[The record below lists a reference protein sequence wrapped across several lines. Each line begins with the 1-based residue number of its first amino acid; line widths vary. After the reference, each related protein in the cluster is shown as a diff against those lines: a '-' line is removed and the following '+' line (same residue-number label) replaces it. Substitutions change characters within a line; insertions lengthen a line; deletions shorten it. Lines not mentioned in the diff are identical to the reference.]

1 MAVRESAQTAQLSVT
16 HAPIGKGGTNWI
28 TKSKPGNAGQLPA
41 YIQNVR
47 NAIMRDG
54 TDESRATAIAIGRVR
69 DWAEGKGNVSPEVRA
84 AAAKAIAEFDKMRAK
99 SKVTESVSA
108 AVRGVLEAK
117 PDDGD
122 GAGDGDGDAKMP
134 TVFCVKCRGKRK
146 PTDKMKC
153 PKCGTDLSKA
163 VAQSR
168 KVSEG
173 VLEALGGSFE
183 EAHPRGRGGQWVAK
197 QGASGQAVSSI
208 QAQVGTTVDGQYGN
222 QTRQAVIAFQR
233 KHGLQVDGKVGAQT
247 VAAMRGNKN
256 AAGVTPGGMTATDR
270 AWLLKQLVKT

>member
-1 MAVRESAQTAQLSVT
+1 MAKDSLIKASTPQPFSTSTTSNWVART
-16 HAPIGKGGTNWI
+16 GG
-28 TKSKPGNAGQLPA
+28 LPD
-41 YIQNVR
+41 YIQHI
-47 NAIMRDG
+47 AHGIMRSQKVK
-54 TDESRATAIAIGRVR
+54 DESKAIQEAIGVCKNPPA
-69 DWAEGKGNVSPEVRA
+69 DWDANAKA
-84 AAAKAIAEFDKMRAK
+84 ACAKAITEWESKKAATHAKAGVKEAVHRALLDI
-99 SKVTESVSA
+99 
-108 AVRGVLEAK
+108 REAK
-117 PDDGD
+117 NDDDGSSSD
-122 GAGDGDGDAKMP
+122 ETMP
-134 TVFCVKCRGKRK
+134 SVFCVKCRGKRK

-247 VAAMRGNKN
+247 VAAMRGQKN